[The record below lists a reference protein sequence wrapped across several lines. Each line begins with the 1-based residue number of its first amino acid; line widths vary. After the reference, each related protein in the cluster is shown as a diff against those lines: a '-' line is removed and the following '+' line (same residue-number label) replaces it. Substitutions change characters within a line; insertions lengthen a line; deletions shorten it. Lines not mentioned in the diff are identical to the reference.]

1 MKYTWNMR
9 ANAVGKNCSEVD
21 KAYIAGFVD
30 ADGAIMAIIEPH
42 SGKRYKFRVRVAL
55 KITQHD
61 RAILDWIRKVLG
73 VGIVRANRAGD
84 IRQTFDLHIR
94 DRAHVQ
100 KILENLL
107 PFVRVKKRQT
117 HMALE
122 ILSMSINSPED
133 LINTA
138 KLADTLSGL
147 NVRSKNRRKNY
158 VTKIQ
163 EQFSPND

>member
-1 MKYTWNMR
+1 MVPLWQS
-9 ANAVGKNCSEVD
+9 C
-21 KAYIAGFVD
+21 
-30 ADGAIMAIIEPH
+30 EPH
-42 SGKRYKFRVRVAL
+42 SEKRYKFRVRVAL

-61 RAILDWIRKVLG
+61 REILDWIRTVLG
-73 VGIVRANRAGD
+73 VGIVRANRVGD

-94 DRAHVQ
+94 DRNHVQ
-100 KILENLL
+100 KILERLL
-107 PFVRVKKRQT
+107 PFVRVKKRQAQ
-117 HMALE
+117 MALE
-122 ILSMSINSPED
+122 ILSMSIDSSED

-147 NVRSKNRRKNY
+147 NVRSKNRRKNF

>member
-1 MKYTWNMR
+1 MR

-21 KAYIAGFVD
+21 KAYIAGFLD

-42 SGKRYKFRVRVAL
+42 TEKRYKFRVRVAL
-55 KITQHD
+55 KITQQD
-61 RAILDWIRKVLG
+61 REVLDWIRTVLG

-100 KILENLL
+100 KVLENLM
-107 PFVRVKKRQT
+107 PFVHVKKRQAEI
-117 HMALE
+117 ALQ
-122 ILSMSINSPED
+122 ILAASINSSED

-147 NVRSKNRRKNY
+147 NVRSKNRRKNF

-163 EQFSPND
+163 DQFSPND